1 MRRRQYPSEPIPS
14 AGSAPGGRSVQRR
27 VWVARL
33 RLAARYRRLASV
45 AAGLGCPPGDMRLAY
60 GWRAAVVTAAIV
72 AALVGLLTRV
82 TLTGLFVAFVSGG
95 VVPVTGFNVFV
106 TLLSVG
112 TFGLVRARRFRLAVH
127 HRLVPVRRR
136 GRRRLSRW
144 GRDTRRRRRRL
155 RRWFACLV
163 GDRLGR
169 ARRRLRGRLRRAS
182 YRRAGT
188 RRRVA
193 PLVALVRR

>member
-1 MRRRQYPSEPIPS
+1 MRRR
-14 AGSAPGGRSVQRR
+14 ARVLRS
-27 VWVARL
+27 RL
-33 RLAARYRRLASV
+33 DARYRRLASV

-60 GWRAAVVTAAIV
+60 GWRAAVVTAAL
-72 AALVGLLTRV
+72 AAAVVGLFTRV

-95 VVPVTGFNVFV
+95 VVPVTGFNVLV

-112 TFGLVRARRFRLAVH
+112 TFGLVRARRFRHAVH
-127 HRLVPVRRR
+127 HRFVPLRRR
-136 GRRRLSRW
+136 YRLRVSRSRR
-144 GRDTRRRRRRL
+144 DARRRRRRR
-155 RRWFACLV
+155 RRWLACRV

>member
-1 MRRRQYPSEPIPS
+1 M
-14 AGSAPGGRSVQRR
+14 QRR
-27 VWVARL
+27 VREVQL
-33 RLAARYRRLASV
+33 RLADHYRRLASV

-60 GWRAAVVTAAIV
+60 GWRAAVATAAL
-72 AALVGLLTRV
+72 AAGVVGLFTRV

-112 TFGLVRARRFRLAVH
+112 TFGLLRARRFRLAVH

-136 GRRRLSRW
+136 GRRRFSRW
-144 GRDTRRRRRRL
+144 CRTTRRRRHRL
-155 RRWFACLV
+155 RRWLAYLAV
-163 GDRLGR
+163 DRLGR
-169 ARRRLRGRLRRAS
+169 VRRRLRGRLRRAS

-188 RRRVA
+188 RRRRA